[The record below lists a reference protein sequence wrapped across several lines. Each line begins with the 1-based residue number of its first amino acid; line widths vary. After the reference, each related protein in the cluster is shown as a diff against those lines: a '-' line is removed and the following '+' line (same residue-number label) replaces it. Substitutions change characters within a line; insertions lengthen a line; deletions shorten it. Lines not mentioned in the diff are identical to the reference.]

1 MQARLCSRLFAVCLR
16 LPATR
21 STVCKHQLFANVCLR
36 RLFARRSGRCARGP
50 LPYTYLPAPEGW
62 REHGREQGREGV
74 ASATASRQAAKMT
87 TRRQD
92 FVRWRRGPPV
102 RAAFLLG
109 PNPMDLVTRKRF
121 FGDSPVCRALRLWAQ
136 HAEVL
141 WIVEARPPRRL
152 LPRGL
157 ELFGGGL
164 WRLFGSGPFG
174 GLLLL
179 FRACGGLGRPWRS
192 AVPPAA
198 RMHTRYG
205 PMRQHDSIVST
216 QTGRR
221 LFTFV
226 FVCLAVC
233 LGPRWFGC
241 PVCKHGVFA
250 NRL

>member
-1 MQARLCSRLFAVCLR
+1 MCSRLFAVCLR

-205 PMRQHDSIVST
+205 PMRHQPWYAMVRKHFGVCL
-216 QTGRR
+216 RLR
-221 LFTFV
+221 LFVWLFV
-226 FVCLAVC
+226 WVRGGLGVLFAIMACL
-233 LGPRWFGC
+233 
-241 PVCKHGVFA
+241 
-250 NRL
+250 